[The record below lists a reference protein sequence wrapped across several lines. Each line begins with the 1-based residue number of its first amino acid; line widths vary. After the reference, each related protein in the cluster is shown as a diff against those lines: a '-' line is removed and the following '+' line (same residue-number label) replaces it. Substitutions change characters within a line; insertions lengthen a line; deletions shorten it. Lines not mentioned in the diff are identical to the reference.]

1 MHHTY
6 TVEGVFETTQITS
19 QLQTDANI
27 ISWNI
32 ALLFAP
38 LLSKHY
44 LLVCLLSMSTV
55 FSSGHG
61 NEEDWLSRTSRKCC
75 EDNRM
80 CPGSA
85 AEGRRIQ
92 GSYCTLWN
100 GLRNA
105 KCLPFFFLL
114 GLGRITC
121 WRRQALKIMWPL
133 CDTCVWHCT
142 GTRMFVVTHLHILLR
157 QPEGFTG
164 EIKPPSAVIQA
175 MDTDVWSRQQGRRKT
190 CHLKIYMTNV
200 DFMTSLEGGYQ
211 QEQW

>member
-105 KCLPFFFLL
+105 KCLPFFFSFRSGSYHMLEAT
-114 GLGRITC
+114 GFEDNVTPV
-121 WRRQALKIMWPL
+121 WYM
-133 CDTCVWHCT
+133 CVTLYWH
-142 GTRMFVVTHLHILLR
+142 
-157 QPEGFTG
+157 
-164 EIKPPSAVIQA
+164 
-175 MDTDVWSRQQGRRKT
+175 TDVCGHPPPHSPPTARRFYRRNK
-190 CHLKIYMTNV
+190 
-200 DFMTSLEGGYQ
+200 TSLSSYSGHGHRRLVTTAR
-211 QEQW
+211 